1 MQTENAMP
9 TAILEIV
16 GPIIA
21 LFLIG
26 TFILLYPISRRLGQ
40 VMGEWIKLRSEASPD
55 RDRVARLEYETREI
69 RYLVESID
77 SRLEL
82 IGERQDFIESLVET
96 SRARELPTSPAEPS
110 GSE

>member
-1 MQTENAMP
+1 MP
-9 TAILEIV
+9 TEILEFI
-16 GPIIA
+16 GPVIA

-26 TFILLYPISRRLGQ
+26 TFVLLFPISRRLGK
-40 VMGEWIKLRSEASPD
+40 VLEEWVKLRNEASPD

-82 IGERQDFIESLVET
+82 IGERQDFVESLIET
-96 SRARELPTSPAEPS
+96 RKPQELPAQPARS
-110 GSE
+110 D